1 LREIAISK
9 FSVVLASE
17 NVVSVGGIDLGIE
30 IAQVSLIPIT

>member
-9 FSVVLASE
+9 FAVVLASE
-17 NVVSVGGIDLGIE
+17 NVVSESGIDLGIE